1 MVKKIS
7 KENKSSNL
15 FFTSTNALTV
25 VIDGESFTVS
35 STHKMFS
42 KIMDELKSPTIDWG
56 KVKEFRNTVGVLLN
70 WSGKNF
76 KVVDGNFSYIKDGVV
91 IKTNPILNRI
101 ITSAY
106 EGDDPSMYLNF
117 FDKLL
122 SNPND
127 SARMELF
134 EFLRACTLPITSD
147 GDFLAYKVIN
157 SDYFDKY
164 SGKFDNHVGKTVEM
178 ERDKVCADRSQT
190 CSSGLHF
197 CSKDYINYFS
207 NSEDHL
213 VVIKINPKDVVS
225 IPNDYNNT
233 KGRCCKYEVVAD
245 IENWSDR
252 IPELSEELVA
262 NYQAKMKQADEVK
275 TSEETSDDIVEFNGS
290 QKEFFKSWSE
300 PRNSYTTYILHN
312 SIGDQA
318 YKFIGGLGQKC
329 FKKVDMPNTIQKKA
343 IPEFN
348 TKQEA
353 LKNMDR
359 VEGSQCIVKDK
370 VFTLKRVPCSDGYA
384 RLKLVE

>member
-1 MVKKIS
+1 MKEIKIQNFVRKYLKIRSHHRNEWDEECAYYSKEESQNDVFSRRVKKQIIQPFL
-7 KENKSSNL
+7 NK
-15 FFTSTNALTV
+15 
-25 VIDGESFTVS
+25 
-35 STHKMFS
+35 
-42 KIMDELKSPTIDWG
+42 
-56 KVKEFRNTVGVLLN
+56 
-70 WSGKNF
+70 F
-76 KVVDGNFSYIKDGVV
+76 KVVGFSFVKNSNFHSYSDRDSCGLGVHW
-91 IKTNPILNRI
+91 
-101 ITSAY
+101 AY
-106 EGDDPSMYLNF
+106 APSFHVYDLMTYENSIMF
-117 FDKLL
+117 QWFDL
-122 SNPND
+122 
-127 SARMELF
+127 MELKIKG
-134 EFLRACTLPITSD
+134 ETLNAVEVDEICLFD
-147 GDFLAYKVIN
+147 G
-157 SDYFDKY
+157 
-164 SGKFDNHVGKTVEM
+164 M
-178 ERDKVCADRSQT
+178 
-190 CSSGLHF
+190 
-197 CSKDYINYFS
+197 
-207 NSEDHL
+207 SEAKCIAKL
-213 VVIKINPKDVVS
+213 IKINPKDVVS